1 MKKTFKTLLIII
13 TATLILTGCSSKK
26 IKVGYTV
33 YPVQYLLEKIGG
45 EKVEAIT
52 FSNKRMVTRSQLAD
66 NYKEVLDQVDTLFIM
81 GELEPYMDIINQDII
96 DANTDII
103 DLSLKSGVFNFERQ
117 TRVNVDNQVVNVT
130 SIYYDNPIF
139 DSVDKY
145 NVDPY
150 LWLDPI
156 TMTSMANQVRNYLVE
171 TDPDSTVFYNKNF
184 NELKVELAHLDAN
197 FLDLRKGESFSFAT
211 MTPSYGIWENNYNYS
226 ISPII
231 LSKYGVLPSKQQLE
245 LIKVRLVNDGVN
257 YLIVEETLDA
267 DVLKLA
273 EELAADLNLEKVFI
287 SNLAFRSNREI
298 EANMD
303 YIQIMNANLTVLE
316 KLNTAVQDLKKA
328 ASADNE

>member
-1 MKKTFKTLLIII
+1 MKKKIKLIFLIMAI
-13 TATLILTGCSSKK
+13 SLILSGCSSKK

-45 EKVEAIT
+45 EKVEAIA
-52 FSNKRMVTRSQLAD
+52 FSSKRMVTRSQLAK
-66 NYKEVLDQVDTLFIM
+66 NYKEVLDAVDTLFIM
-81 GELEPYMDIINQDII
+81 GELEPYIDIINQDII
-96 DANTDII
+96 DANTNII

-117 TRVNVDNQVVNVT
+117 TRVTVDNQVVNVT
-130 SIYYDNPIF
+130 SSYYENPIF

-145 NVDPY
+145 NTDPY

-156 TMTSMANQVRNYLVE
+156 TMTSMANQVRNYLIE
-171 TDPDSTVFYNKNF
+171 TDPDNTVFYNKNF
-184 NELKVELAHLDAN
+184 NDLKVELAYLDAN

-245 LIKVRLVNDGVN
+245 LIKVRLVNDNVK
-257 YLIVEETLDA
+257 YLIVEESLDV
-267 DVLKLA
+267 DVLTLA
-273 EELAADLNLEKVFI
+273 DELAADLNLEKIFI
-287 SNLAFRSNREI
+287 SNIAFRNNREI
-298 EANMD
+298 EENMD

-316 KLNTAVQDLKKA
+316 NLNEAFLEMNKTIETIND
-328 ASADNE
+328 